1 MKNLLQSITL
11 LYSIFAFSQNISEI
25 NANLKISDSLTN
37 QKEIRI
43 YKKEGTT
50 NYSELLHLY
59 FENKKWNAIHYKYY
73 ASLYENK
80 PPTIEKI
87 KLSTKKD
94 LELLWIQ
101 ILATNIEFLPN
112 QSEIEYK
119 LRGKLEIDRL
129 TNGEYEYSYKK
140 TLAIDGTN
148 YLVMVKNYNKRN
160 KVTFDNPESY
170 LKLYPNVDELIDFCN
185 LLKIIN
191 STFSTSKTPNLKY

>member
-59 FENKKWNAIHYKYY
+59 FENEKWEAVQYKYY
-73 ASLYENK
+73 TSTNFK
-80 PPTIEKI
+80 SPTKI
-87 KLSTKKD
+87 QKILLKTDED
-94 LELLWIQ
+94 LELAWIQ

-160 KVTFDNPESY
+160 KVTFDNPERY